1 MLEMLGT
8 FAIGLVLFVVGVL
21 LVIIGIPRHGESPRF
36 LRFEASLVLY
46 PAVIMVFL
54 AMGVAMMVRGYGL
67 I

>member
-1 MLEMLGT
+1 MLEMLGDI
-8 FAIGLVLFVVGVL
+8 AIGLVFFVVGVL
-21 LVIIGIPRHGESPRF
+21 LVIIGIPRHGEHPRF

-54 AMGVAMMVRGYGL
+54 AFGVAMMVRGYGL